1 MEEEQ
6 GEDFVCIY
14 SVVSLCCVLCCSR
27 YISMVNIVSTLRR
40 RRNSQMRLCGLVP
53 ALAVAAASQ
62 HIVVRTEV
70 ALAAVTSRAMHT
82 PTAMAR
88 PEDLVVSV
96 N

>member
-1 MEEEQ
+1 
-6 GEDFVCIY
+6 
-14 SVVSLCCVLCCSR
+14 
-27 YISMVNIVSTLRR
+27 
-40 RRNSQMRLCGLVP
+40 MRLCGLVP